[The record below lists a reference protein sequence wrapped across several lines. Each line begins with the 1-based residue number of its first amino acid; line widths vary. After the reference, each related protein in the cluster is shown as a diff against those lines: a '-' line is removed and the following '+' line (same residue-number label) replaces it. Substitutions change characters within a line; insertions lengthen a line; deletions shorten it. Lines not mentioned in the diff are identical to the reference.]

1 MCPGGQ
7 REELS
12 WCASRHSG
20 WGHLP
25 GYSWGLREE
34 LFRRDVGLG
43 VGGRQGA
50 FGVCCPDRAG
60 AAQAKDLSGEQG
72 VAGHLHEDA
81 LCIRGKSRGSGA
93 KVVELPLS
101 LPRLESEAGLAGAG
115 DTLSWSPS
123 PCGRHASRSC
133 CSSVAWWSAS

>member
-12 WCASRHSG
+12 WRASHHSG
-20 WGHLP
+20 WEHLP

-34 LFRRDVGLG
+34 LFRGDVRLG

-60 AAQAKDLSGEQG
+60 ATQAKDLSGEQG
-72 VAGHLHEDA
+72 TRMRYVFVGRAEAQVPSQG
-81 LCIRGKSRGSGA
+81 GGA
-93 KVVELPLS
+93 ASVPPLS
-101 LPRLESEAGLAGAG
+101 G
-115 DTLSWSPS
+115 
-123 PCGRHASRSC
+123 
-133 CSSVAWWSAS
+133 V